1 MSSDTKAIIGT
12 IIGTVSGA
20 SLALAALILQGHA
33 NIGERLNRLDDRTA
47 DLLER
52 TATLE
57 VRTADLQERTAD
69 LQERVAH
76 IEATLAAQD

>member
-33 NIGERLNRLDDRTA
+33 NIGERLNRLEVRTA

-57 VRTADLQERTAD
+57 VRAAD

>member
-1 MSSDTKAIIGT
+1 MLSGMSTDTKAIIGT

-33 NIGERLNRLDDRTA
+33 SIGERLNRLEDRTA
-47 DLLER
+47 E
-52 TATLE
+52 
-57 VRTADLQERTAD
+57 

-76 IEATLAAQD
+76 IEATLAARD

>member
-1 MSSDTKAIIGT
+1 MLSGMSTDTKAIIGT

-33 NIGERLNRLDDRTA
+33 SIGERLNRLEDRTA
-47 DLLER
+47 
-52 TATLE
+52 
-57 VRTADLQERTAD
+57 V

-76 IEATLAAQD
+76 IEATLAARD